1 MTKKKKLKRKD
12 KKEIIELIT
21 ATVNLI
27 ISIATLILLILKGFK
42 SPPFLKTSSI

>member
-12 KKEIIELIT
+12 KKEIIELII

-27 ISIATLILLILKGFK
+27 ISIATLILLILKGF
-42 SPPFLKTSSI
+42 

>member
-1 MTKKKKLKRKD
+1 MKKKKKLKRKD

-27 ISIATLILLILKGFK
+27 ISIATLILLILKG
-42 SPPFLKTSSI
+42 L

>member
-1 MTKKKKLKRKD
+1 MYYNIIVGGDGMTKKKKLKRKD

-27 ISIATLILLILKGFK
+27 ISIATLILLILKGF
-42 SPPFLKTSSI
+42 